1 MSLNRFGK
9 KTLTG
14 EDDLEVDRI
23 NIVGEG
29 IGINSNF
36 GNAGQFLKKSSVD
49 NSLEY
54 GAETS
59 YSASLPIIL
68 SGTNFKFD
76 DSNPTTNKICIQTDG
91 TGKKTFSIGT
101 GIKFQENTNLII
113 TDNINLNNQLV
124 IYDGLTAELDIDKDG
139 FSVGGSNTNF
149 FIGQNLTP
157 INDIFVNN
165 LTIKNLL
172 NLVSSSITLDSGNI
186 TLTDGNL
193 LITNGTFVMG
203 SGDFTIGGDI
213 DCGLIESSVQSVFT
227 NGIKQT
233 ISGGNF
239 SISNLGV
246 IQGTSAI
253 LGALTLNGTLSMSSN
268 DVSCKAI
275 QLSGGVGSGL
285 DMNNT
290 QLINPSKIVMKT
302 GLSGT
307 GLDMGNLDI
316 INMND
321 IVGTGYANTNSQ
333 INNIFTIYSRHIYSP
348 QFGVYSDTGF
358 GNLKLLIDG
367 GSDTIVGSDSTTISG
382 IDKITLSSGT
392 GDGFD
397 LNGKNIVNI
406 NNFTIKSGGT
416 GIDMNSN
423 PIINCKSLTITNGGI
438 NMNDS
443 SITNIDAI
451 GFKATGSGADMNGTA
466 IIDIGGISL
475 KSGGSGIDMNNTN
488 ITEVNSITCSTINLS
503 GEISNSNI
511 PATISGNKTFSGN
524 TTFSAGMGADI
535 NMNSFDLTSVGDI
548 TTISGNIT
556 SSGDINANGNII
568 GDGSTEI
575 KNCLFVDE
583 TNTYVPPDCY
593 YGTNS
598 AISTPHFVKY
608 ILPQNFMPDDDNS
621 DNRYTLSD
629 INTGAGRNMGTSTQ
643 LFTQFT
649 IPQGFRWIGYR
660 VYITNSS
667 RVVYTGSGVSTFFSR
682 PMLRKNWIAGKFEFE
697 DMSSGGFDSSLTTY
711 GTTNG
716 TFHYM
721 VNKPSAGWFNGYNTN
736 RPSGVWTGMI
746 QLLKSGG
753 FTNAYYVQGAEVFFE
768 KEDYSAFN
776 ICSVSNSTMVY
787 GLSSLNFFI
796 DGKPTGYD
804 AKVFNSGTTKT
815 FKNSDFGV
823 GGLNL
828 NQAYPIT
835 ITTSSGGTIN
845 KTFNFSSPI
854 GCSLSHTSW
863 NGDNS
868 NPRTITFTEPQSQFS
883 WSV

>member
-23 NIVGEG
+23 NIVGQG
-29 IGINSNF
+29 IGINNNF
-36 GNAGQFLKKSSVD
+36 GTNGQFLKKSSVD

-54 GAETS
+54 GSETS

-76 DSNPTTNKICIQTDG
+76 DSNSTTNKITIQTNG
-91 TGKKTFSIGT
+91 TGQKTFSIGT

-113 TDNINLNNQLV
+113 TDNI
-124 IYDGLTAELDIDKDG
+124 GET
-139 FSVGGSNTNF
+139 SNPITN
-149 FIGQNLTP
+149 
-157 INDIFVNN
+157 IFVNN
-165 LTIKNLL
+165 LTIKTLL
-172 NLVSSSITLDSGNI
+172 NLISSSITLDSGNI

-193 LITNGTFVMG
+193 LITNGTLVMG
-203 SGDFTIGGDI
+203 SGDLTIGGDI

-227 NGIKQT
+227 NGIKQAT
-233 ISGGNF
+233 TGGNF

-246 IQGTSAI
+246 ALLSSAV
-253 LGALTLNGTLSMSSN
+253 LGSLTLNGTLSMSSN
-268 DVSCKAI
+268 DISCKAI

-302 GLSGT
+302 GLTGT

-321 IVGTGYANTNSQ
+321 IVGTGYSNTNSQ

-367 GSDTIVGSDSTTISG
+367 GNDSIVGSDSTTISG
-382 IDKITLSSGT
+382 INTITLSSGT
-392 GDGFD
+392 GTGFD

-451 GFKATGSGADMNGTA
+451 GFKSTGSGADMNGTA

-511 PATISGNKTFSGN
+511 PSTISGNKTFSGN

-535 NMNSFDLTSVGDI
+535 NMNNFDLTSVGDI
-548 TTISGNIT
+548 TTTSGKIT
-556 SSGDINANGNII
+556 SSGDIDAFGNII
-568 GDGSTEI
+568 GDGATQI

-583 TNTYVPPDCY
+583 TNSYVPDGCY

-598 AISTPHFVKY
+598 TISTPHFVKY
-608 ILPQNFMPDDDNS
+608 VLPSQFLPDDDNS

-629 INTGAGRNMGTSTQ
+629 INSGAGRNMGTSTQ
-643 LFTQFT
+643 LYTQFT
-649 IPQGFRWIGYR
+649 IPQGFKWIGYR
-660 VYITNSS
+660 VNITNSA
-667 RVVYTGSGVSTFFSR
+667 RTPYTGSGVSSFYSV
-682 PMLRKNWIAGKFEFE
+682 PMLRKDFISGLFQNETFNT
-697 DMSSGGFDSSLTTY
+697 SSFTGTPLTY
-711 GTTNG
+711 GLTNG
-716 TFHYM
+716 TFHFLN
-721 VNKPSAGWFNGYNTN
+721 NKPSAGWFNGWNTN
-736 RPSGVWTGMI
+736 NPSGVWTGQIM
-746 QLLKSGG
+746 LLKSGG
-753 FTNAYYVQGAEVFFE
+753 LTNAYYIQGAELFFE
-768 KEDYSAFN
+768 KEDYSIMKSSWIRN
-776 ICSVSNSTMVY
+776 TSLPY
-787 GLSSLNFFI
+787 GISGLKFSINGKPSGGITYNNATEHTFLQTDLGVSLN
-796 DGKPTGYD
+796 
-804 AKVFNSGTTKT
+804 V
-815 FKNSDFGV
+815 
-823 GGLNL
+823 
-828 NQAYPIT
+828 AYPIT
-835 ITTSSGGTIN
+835 ITTSAGGDVSG
-845 KTFNFSSPI
+845 KTFYFSSAL
-854 GCSLSHTSW
+854 GCSLSHPSW

-868 NPRTITFTEPQSQFS
+868 NPRTITFTHPQSQFYWLLS
-883 WSV
+883 